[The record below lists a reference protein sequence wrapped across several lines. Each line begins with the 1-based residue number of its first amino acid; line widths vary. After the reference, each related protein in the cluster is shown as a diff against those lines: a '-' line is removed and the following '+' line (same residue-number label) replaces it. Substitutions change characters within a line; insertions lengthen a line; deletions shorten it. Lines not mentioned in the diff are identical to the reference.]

1 MEELVRAKLRAMT
14 SLDPRT
20 PVLIGA
26 AQLNDRSG
34 ENEPVEFMVRAAQ
47 GALADCGQDIRSRI
61 ESVRVI
67 KGIWRYAD
75 PGSLVAERLGLG
87 EVHTGLTRIGG
98 NGVYDLVSETAAEIQ
113 NGQLGAALIC
123 SAEVLRT
130 VRAKKAAG
138 LELVRI
144 PEGSDAASSTT
155 YGKDRPITSPEEDAA
170 GLTTAVNFYAA
181 AETALRHRLGEE
193 SDVHLSRIAQLW
205 AGASSVAANNPAA
218 WIQSAQDSESLSAVG
233 AKNRM
238 VASPYPKMLTANIN
252 VDQAAAVIMCAAEV
266 AEAAGISRDRWVF
279 PLSGSGAADH
289 WTLFDR
295 YLFDASPAMRLSG
308 QTALGLAGLSI
319 DEVDMLDIYSCF
331 PVAVQVAQ
339 HELGIDP
346 DRPFTITGG
355 LTFAGGP
362 LNSYCLHGLARS
374 VELLRESTGATAFLT
389 GNGGFFTKHSALVVG
404 SDPGLAPF
412 RSESPQA
419 SVDALPARPR
429 PTRAT
434 EGRIEAY
441 TVTHGRDGP
450 DRAIV
455 TVLDSRGARHLTNS
469 NDEAL
474 MESLL
479 AQDLCETPVQI
490 DHSTEV
496 PTVHV

>member
-1 MEELVRAKLRAMT
+1 MT

-34 ENEPVEFMVRAAQ
+34 ENEPVEFMVRAAE
-47 GALADCGQDIRSRI
+47 GALADCGEGMRSRL

-98 NGVYDLVSETAAEIQ
+98 NGVYDLVTETAVEIQ
-113 NGQLGAALIC
+113 NGQLGAVLIC

-138 LELVRI
+138 LDLVRF
-144 PEGSDAASSTT
+144 PEASDAEASAT
-155 YGKDRPITSPEEDAA
+155 YGTDRSISSPAEDAA
-170 GLTTAVNFYAA
+170 GLATAVNFYAA

-193 SDVHLSRIAQLW
+193 SDAHLSRIAQLW
-205 AGASSVAANNPAA
+205 AGASEVAANNPAA
-218 WIQSAQDSESLSAVG
+218 WIQQVQVSKSLTSVH

-238 VASPYPKMLTANIN
+238 VAAPYPKMLTANIN
-252 VDQAAAVIMCAAEV
+252 VDQAAAVIMCSAEV
-266 AEAAGISRDRWVF
+266 AEAAGISSDRWVF

-289 WTLFDR
+289 WTLSDRYSFDR
-295 YLFDASPAMRLSG
+295 SPAMRISG
-308 QTALGLAGLSI
+308 ESALGLAGLCI
-319 DEVDMLDIYSCF
+319 DEVDMLDLYSCF

-346 DRPFTITGG
+346 ERPFTITGG

-362 LNSYCLHGLARS
+362 LNSYCLHGLARA
-374 VELLRESTGATAFLT
+374 VELLRHKTRATAFLT
-389 GNGGFFTKHSALVVG
+389 GNGGYFTKHSALVVG
-404 SDPGLAPF
+404 SDPGVEPF

-419 SVDALPARPR
+419 SVDALPSRPL
-429 PTRAT
+429 PTT
-434 EGRIEAY
+434 STVGRVEAY

-455 TVLDSRGARHLTNS
+455 TVLDSGGARHLTNS
-469 NDEAL
+469 RDEGLMEAL
-474 MESLL
+474 L
-479 AQDLCETPVQI
+479 AEDLCETPVQI

-496 PTVHV
+496 PTVYV